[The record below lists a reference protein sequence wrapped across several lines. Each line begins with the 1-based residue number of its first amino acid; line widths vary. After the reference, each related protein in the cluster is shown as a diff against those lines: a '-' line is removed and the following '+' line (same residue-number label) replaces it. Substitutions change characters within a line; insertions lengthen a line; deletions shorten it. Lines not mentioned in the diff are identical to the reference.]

1 MKVYVVTKGYYSDYH
16 IITATTDEALAKKI
30 AKRFSENITDPYD
43 AAQVEVFENAEIKL
57 LPYWEIDFYPNGE
70 EKRVVCIKPGSWDNG
85 DVIVRLDGSCRVT
98 LYAPDVKAAIK
109 IAAEKRA
116 MELAQSNGL

>member
-30 AKRFSENITDPYD
+30 AKKFSANITDPDD

-70 EKRVVCIKPGSWDNG
+70 EKRVVYKEPASWDNG
-85 DVIVRLDGSCRVT
+85 EVYVRPDGSCRVA
-98 LYAPDVKAAIK
+98 LYASDVEAAIK

-116 MELAQSNGL
+116 MELAQKNGL